1 VFGGKVFNEE
11 FKFIEE
17 EKDEWWGFKE

>member
-11 FKFIEE
+11 FKLIEE
-17 EKDEWWGFKE
+17 EKDEWWRHKR